1 MIRWRDS
8 LWHRPLRTLRR
19 CGDMPF
25 LQWTH
30 AMICLIRVKDA
41 EIAGHFSEV

>member
-1 MIRWRDS
+1 MMRWGDS
-8 LWHRPLRTLRR
+8 LGHCPLRTLRR

-25 LQWTH
+25 VQRTH